1 MPTREGL
8 TVVALAGAVFLLATN
23 LMSGLLFVLQALL
36 LGLFVVG
43 AAMALAPL
51 PAMRVRRHI
60 PARGLEDAPVSI
72 SIELTTSRSGRLLV
86 VEDGAAA
93 FRARTLLPLVPA
105 GRPVTAVVRPVPRRR
120 GHYNLGPV
128 EVSSRGAVGLLTA
141 RRRFPVDG
149 RIVVWPRAA
158 VLPDAVRVRLVGGAD
173 GRPAGVRTRHSEDFY
188 GVRDY
193 QPGDLPN
200 RIHWRSS
207 ARRGA
212 LVVREY
218 ERATRP
224 APAIVV
230 DLDRGQSL
238 ARLDAAVRATASLL
252 RALGDRWPNIT
263 TIAWAP
269 LPTEQHGWVATM
281 DWLAGV
287 EPCGP
292 PVWEVLAG
300 PGPHAGRPLI
310 VVASSLG
317 RPDRAPM
324 PRETVVVF
332 PADDAPPRWPLVYA
346 ADGQVH
352 AWQAGAA

>member
-8 TVVALAGAVFLLATN
+8 AVVALAGAVFLLATN
-23 LMSGLLFVLQALL
+23 LMSGLLFALQALL
-36 LGLFVVG
+36 LALFVVG
-43 AAMALAPL
+43 AVMALAPL
-51 PAMRVRRHI
+51 PGMRARI
-60 PARGLEDAPVSI
+60 QAPARGVEGAPVPMSV
-72 SIELTTSRSGRLLV
+72 EVTSSRTGRFLI
-86 VEDGAAA
+86 VEAGVADA
-93 FRARTLLPLVPA
+93 RARALISHLRA
-105 GRPVTAVVRPVPRRR
+105 GQPVAVVVQPVARRR
-120 GHYNLGPV
+120 GRYGLGPV
-128 EVSSRGAVGLLTA
+128 EVSSRGALGLLRA
-141 RRRFPVDG
+141 RRRFRAEG
-149 RIVVWPRAA
+149 QIVVWPRVAA
-158 VLPDAVRVRLVGGAD
+158 LPDAVRLRLIGGAAERSD
-173 GRPAGVRTRHSEDFY
+173 GVRTRHSEDFY

-224 APAIVV
+224 APVIVV
-230 DLDRGQSL
+230 DLDRGQR
-238 ARLDAAVRATASLL
+238 ADRLDAVVRTTASLL
-252 RALGDRWPNIT
+252 RALGDRWPGIT
-263 TIAWAP
+263 TLAWAP
-269 LPTEQHGWVATM
+269 VPTEQHGWVATM

-310 VVASSLG
+310 VVAAGPG
-317 RPDRAPM
+317 RPDRRALPDDA
-324 PRETVVVF
+324 VVLLA
-332 PADDAPPRWPLVYA
+332 ADDAPPGWPLVYA